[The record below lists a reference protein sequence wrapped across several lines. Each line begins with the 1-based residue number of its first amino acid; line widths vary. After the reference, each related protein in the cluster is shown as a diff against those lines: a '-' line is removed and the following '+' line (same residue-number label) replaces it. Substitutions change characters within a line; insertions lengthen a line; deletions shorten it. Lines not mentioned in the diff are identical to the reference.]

1 MEIDE
6 VAKLK
11 HEFQTI
17 KLWQSTYKLIKL
29 VAALTGESMVVLFHR
44 LILDEL
50 VRVKKKEL
58 ENGSVGK

>member
-58 ENGSVGK
+58 ENGSVGE